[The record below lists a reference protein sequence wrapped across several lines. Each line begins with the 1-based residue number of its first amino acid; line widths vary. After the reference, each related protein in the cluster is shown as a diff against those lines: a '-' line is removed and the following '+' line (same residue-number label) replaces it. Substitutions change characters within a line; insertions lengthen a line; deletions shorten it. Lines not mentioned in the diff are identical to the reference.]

1 MICGQDASRG
11 AGLNCSQGTSIAR
24 NMIGRGGRLD
34 LENRTARLRFGAF
47 EPAMTGR
54 YKQDSERIVAYS
66 SPTRKCRQTVSY
78 STVNIAGGE
87 SLDRV
92 RNANSSLLRRSVHRR
107 DLARF
112 LEQELWVD
120 AGVMPAD
127 AEP

>member
-54 YKQDSERIVAYS
+54 YKQDSERIVGYPEINPFFSPISGMQVIPAQGPREWMALGIAS
-66 SPTRKCRQTVSY
+66 S
-78 STVNIAGGE
+78 I
-87 SLDRV
+87 
-92 RNANSSLLRRSVHRR
+92 
-107 DLARF
+107 
-112 LEQELWVD
+112 
-120 AGVMPAD
+120 
-127 AEP
+127 

>member
-54 YKQDSERIVAYS
+54 YKQDSERIVAH
-66 SPTRKCRQTVSY
+66 PDITPFFGFCPVWRL
-78 STVNIAGGE
+78 
-87 SLDRV
+87 LDRNV
-92 RNANSSLLRRSVHRR
+92 RNALSLNGRS
-107 DLARF
+107 
-112 LEQELWVD
+112 
-120 AGVMPAD
+120 PI
-127 AEP
+127 